1 MPLRSAPLAVVRMA
15 SPISAMTSGALTQHL
30 RHFLRDL
37 IDPPSRL
44 FSMKLKTQRP
54 PKRADDILGYTRFTK
69 ASVQMIAPPREA
81 FSRQEGC
88 LRFSAD

>member
-1 MPLRSAPLAVVRMA
+1 ME
-15 SPISAMTSGALTQHL
+15 
-30 RHFLRDL
+30 
-37 IDPPSRL
+37 
-44 FSMKLKTQRP
+44 LKTQRS

-88 LRFSAD
+88 LRFSAV